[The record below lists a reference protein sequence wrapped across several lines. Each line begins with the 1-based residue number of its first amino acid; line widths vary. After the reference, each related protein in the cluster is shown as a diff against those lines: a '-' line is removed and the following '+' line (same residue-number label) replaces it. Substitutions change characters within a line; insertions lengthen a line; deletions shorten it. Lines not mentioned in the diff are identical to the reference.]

1 MVSGLRPADEETC
14 RASIAAEHSYLE
26 RAKPDIVVI
35 AALWNRYRE
44 PERIS
49 ETLRFLQKI
58 GVPRIVE
65 IGIGSGVVGTI
76 AVHFVQGL

>member
-1 MVSGLRPADEETC
+1 MHTRSRPNTG
-14 RASIAAEHSYLE
+14 YLE

-49 ETLRFLQKI
+49 ETLQIYPENR
-58 GVPRIVE
+58 RSSNRRNR
-65 IGIGSGVVGTI
+65 IGSGVVGTI